1 MVRVSSKDR
10 VKAKLAAQDPGV
22 KWYFQLLNELLDNVS
37 QPEPALAYCF
47 QRIEMAQRMGLYALL
62 MRNYRTN
69 SELAWKAV
77 DMIDIT
83 RSNFP
88 ELYKNIT
95 GKTLEAALRVVIQPA
110 ETVRD
115 HITHGRAQ
123 SSASV
128 HHAILSCLDYASAL
142 NAQFFADAG
151 FRPVGPLRG
160 RTGARGKPQLDK
172 KISRA
177 VLLGLGFLKSS

>member
-1 MVRVSSKDR
+1 MPRVSSKAK
-10 VKAKLAAQDPGV
+10 VKSQLALQEAGV
-22 KWYFQLLNELLDNVS
+22 RWYFQLLDELLDNIS
-37 QPEPALAYCF
+37 KPEPALAYCF

-69 SELAWKAV
+69 SGLAWKAV

-88 ELYKNIT
+88 DLYKNLT
-95 GKTLEAALRVVIQPA
+95 GKALASELRDLIQSA

-115 HITHGRAQ
+115 NITHGRVQ
-123 SSASV
+123 SSAKV
-128 HHAILSCLDYASAL
+128 HNAILSCLDYASAL
-142 NAQFFADAG
+142 NAQFHSDAG
-151 FRPVGPLRG
+151 FKPIGPLSG
-160 RTGARGKPQLDK
+160 TTGARGKPQLDK

-177 VLLGLGFLKSS
+177 VLLGLGFLKSN